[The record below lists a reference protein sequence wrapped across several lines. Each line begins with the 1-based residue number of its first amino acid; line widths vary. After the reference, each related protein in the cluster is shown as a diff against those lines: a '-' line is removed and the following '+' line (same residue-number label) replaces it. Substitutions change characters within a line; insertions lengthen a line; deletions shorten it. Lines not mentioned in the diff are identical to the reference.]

1 VIDSFWGVS
10 TLGRPSDHR
19 RTLEFFFHAEDPS
32 FLSFADHVRG
42 QENTTV
48 RPIDRARQAWS
59 MEQKISFSGARTDHG
74 P

>member
-1 VIDSFWGVS
+1 MIDSFRGVPAS
-10 TLGRPSDHR
+10 GRPSDHR
-19 RTLEFFFHAEDPS
+19 RTLGFFFHAEDPS
-32 FLSFADHVRG
+32 FWSFADLVRG

-48 RPIDRARQAWS
+48 RPFDRARQAWS